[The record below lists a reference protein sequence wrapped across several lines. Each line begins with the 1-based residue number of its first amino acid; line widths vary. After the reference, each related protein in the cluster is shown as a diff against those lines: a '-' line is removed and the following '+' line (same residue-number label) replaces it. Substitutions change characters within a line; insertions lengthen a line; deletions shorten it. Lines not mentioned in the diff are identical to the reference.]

1 MRDGKGTYQLNKLE
15 PAVALVRRDR
25 GIALDIGAHV
35 GLWSMILARQFRTVH
50 AFEPIP
56 IHRACYEANLKNRFN
71 VHMHPIA
78 LGSINGIVEV
88 QVVPGNTGNTHIN
101 PIGAE
106 PTKQAV
112 TVQRLDD
119 LAESLKLTVGVAFVK
134 IDVEGYEFEVI
145 KGAERTL
152 RSNQP
157 VMVVEQKGNFS
168 ERYGSYNQE
177 AIKLLQSW
185 GAHVMWD
192 KNGDFCLKW
201 RD

>member
-1 MRDGKGTYQLNKLE
+1 
-15 PAVALVRRDR
+15 
-25 GIALDIGAHV
+25 
-35 GLWSMILARQFRTVH
+35 
-50 AFEPIP
+50 
-56 IHRACYEANLKNRFN
+56 
-71 VHMHPIA
+71 MHPIA